1 MNEWKSS
8 YDLIHSNLQES
19 GILADCEEIL
29 YCVNGDYKEAQ
40 DYIKNKNIFLVNNS
54 VSKYEFPTLN
64 LIKDVCSR
72 EDVKILYIHT
82 KGASTGLNQN
92 IIDWINVMC
101 YFNVHQYKSNL
112 ELLDEFDAIGVDYHT
127 NPFKHFS
134 GNFWWSKSSHINKLP
149 HLVNEDRHAA
159 ERWICSMPGIF
170 KSTHETKIPV
180 FERHLH
186 GYPLSKYR

>member
-19 GILADCEEIL
+19 GILADCEEVL

-40 DYIKNKNIFLVNNS
+40 DHIKEENIFLLNND

-64 LIKDVCSR
+64 LIKEACAKTDQ
-72 EDVKILYIHT
+72 KILYIHT

-101 YFNVHQYKSNL
+101 YFNIDRYKSNL
-112 ELLDEFDAIGVDYHT
+112 ELLDILDAVGVDYHE

-134 GNFWWSKSSHINKLP
+134 GNFWWSKSSHVNKLP
-149 HLVNEDRHAA
+149 LLIDQDRHAA
-159 ERWICSMPGIF
+159 ERWICSKPGIF
-170 KSTHETKIPV
+170 KSTHDTGIPV
-180 FERHLH
+180 FERHIH
-186 GYPLSKYR
+186 RYPSSKYR